1 MKKKNNRLLPKLT
14 FCANYNTRTLYS
26 TTIDLSTRR
35 IWKYTSS
42 WSTVKAVICNKL
54 YDVVSNKANQ
64 LMKNLFGKFWHKLS
78 VDFII
83 AIDEQIQIKLTE
95 ELKTMTQL
103 GSKDHRKF
111 YIAT

>member
-1 MKKKNNRLLPKLT
+1 M
-14 FCANYNTRTLYS
+14 
-26 TTIDLSTRR
+26 
-35 IWKYTSS
+35 
-42 WSTVKAVICNKL
+42 ICNKL

-64 LMKNLFGKFWHKLS
+64 LMKILFGKFWHKLS

>member
-1 MKKKNNRLLPKLT
+1 M
-14 FCANYNTRTLYS
+14 
-26 TTIDLSTRR
+26 
-35 IWKYTSS
+35 
-42 WSTVKAVICNKL
+42 ICNKL

-64 LMKNLFGKFWHKLS
+64 LMKILFGKFLHRLS